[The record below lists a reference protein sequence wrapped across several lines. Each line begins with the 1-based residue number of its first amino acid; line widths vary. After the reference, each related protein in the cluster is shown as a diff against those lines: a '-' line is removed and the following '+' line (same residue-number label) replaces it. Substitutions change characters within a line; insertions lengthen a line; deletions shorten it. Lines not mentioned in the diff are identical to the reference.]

1 MHGNW
6 NIQIGS
12 AAQSWLQSRLQRFAD
27 RRVCRC
33 IPTDYIYLYSF
44 PFQTPTIPS
53 HPSARLVKE
62 ESRLI
67 RESSD
72 VSVETRKGLQM
83 YGCMAIVI
91 CMYFVGMYVDY
102 L

>member
-1 MHGNW
+1 MLARR
-6 NIQIGS
+6 IGGMG
-12 AAQSWLQSRLQRFAD
+12 ACAVI
-27 RRVCRC
+27 RVMKVGRKV
-33 IPTDYIYLYSF
+33 
-44 PFQTPTIPS
+44 
-53 HPSARLVKE
+53 ARLAKE

-67 RESSD
+67 PESND

-83 YGCMAIVI
+83 YGCTAIEI

>member
-1 MHGNW
+1 MGTCAE
-6 NIQIGS
+6 I
-12 AAQSWLQSRLQRFAD
+12 
-27 RRVCRC
+27 RVTKVGREV
-33 IPTDYIYLYSF
+33 
-44 PFQTPTIPS
+44 
-53 HPSARLVKE
+53 ARVVKE

-67 RESSD
+67 PELTD

-91 CMYFVGMYVDY
+91 CLYFVGMYVDY

>member
-1 MHGNW
+1 MTKVG
-6 NIQIGS
+6 
-12 AAQSWLQSRLQRFAD
+12 RE
-27 RRVCRC
+27 V
-33 IPTDYIYLYSF
+33 
-44 PFQTPTIPS
+44 
-53 HPSARLVKE
+53 ARLAKD

-67 RESSD
+67 PEPND
-72 VSVETRKGLQM
+72 VSVETRTGLQM

>member
-1 MHGNW
+1 MVTKVGREV
-6 NIQIGS
+6 
-12 AAQSWLQSRLQRFAD
+12 A
-27 RRVCRC
+27 
-33 IPTDYIYLYSF
+33 
-44 PFQTPTIPS
+44 PS
-53 HPSARLVKE
+53 SKE
-62 ESRLI
+62 ESRFI
-67 RESSD
+67 PETND

>member
-1 MHGNW
+1 VLARG
-6 NIQIGS
+6 IGGMGTC
-12 AAQSWLQSRLQRFAD
+12 AEIRLRKVGREVARFA
-27 RRVCRC
+27 
-33 IPTDYIYLYSF
+33 
-44 PFQTPTIPS
+44 
-53 HPSARLVKE
+53 KE
-62 ESRLI
+62 ESRFI
-67 RESSD
+67 PEPND

>member
-1 MHGNW
+1 VLARR
-6 NIQIGS
+6 IGGMGTC
-12 AAQSWLQSRLQRFAD
+12 AEV
-27 RRVCRC
+27 RVMKVGRKV
-33 IPTDYIYLYSF
+33 
-44 PFQTPTIPS
+44 
-53 HPSARLVKE
+53 ARLAKE

-67 RESSD
+67 PETND

>member
-1 MHGNW
+1 MLARR
-6 NIQIGS
+6 IGGIGTC
-12 AAQSWLQSRLQRFAD
+12 AEI
-27 RRVCRC
+27 RVTN
-33 IPTDYIYLYSF
+33 TDHLVGREV
-44 PFQTPTIPS
+44 
-53 HPSARLVKE
+53 ARLAKE

-67 RESSD
+67 PEPND
-72 VSVETRKGLQM
+72 LSVETRKGLQM

>member
-1 MHGNW
+1 MLARR
-6 NIQIGS
+6 IGGMGTS
-12 AAQSWLQSRLQRFAD
+12 AVIWVTKVGRE
-27 RRVCRC
+27 V
-33 IPTDYIYLYSF
+33 
-44 PFQTPTIPS
+44 
-53 HPSARLVKE
+53 ARLAKE

-67 RESSD
+67 LESND

-83 YGCMAIVI
+83 YGCMTVVI

>member
-1 MHGNW
+1 MGTC
-6 NIQIGS
+6 
-12 AAQSWLQSRLQRFAD
+12 AAI
-27 RRVCRC
+27 RVTKVGRKVV
-33 IPTDYIYLYSF
+33 
-44 PFQTPTIPS
+44 
-53 HPSARLVKE
+53 RLVKE

-67 RESSD
+67 PEPND
-72 VSVETRKGLQM
+72 VSVETRKGPQM

>member
-1 MHGNW
+1 MLARR
-6 NIQIGS
+6 IGGMGTC
-12 AAQSWLQSRLQRFAD
+12 AVNGETKVGRE
-27 RRVCRC
+27 V
-33 IPTDYIYLYSF
+33 
-44 PFQTPTIPS
+44 
-53 HPSARLVKE
+53 ARLGKE

-67 RESSD
+67 AEPND

>member
-1 MHGNW
+1 VTKVG
-6 NIQIGS
+6 
-12 AAQSWLQSRLQRFAD
+12 RE
-27 RRVCRC
+27 V
-33 IPTDYIYLYSF
+33 
-44 PFQTPTIPS
+44 
-53 HPSARLVKE
+53 ARLAKE

-67 RESSD
+67 PEPNY

-83 YGCMAIVI
+83 YGCMAFVV